1 MVKRTVVLV
10 VALVLAGVAAFAN
23 WRFLRGVE
31 EDNAGKFQLVQVFRA
46 TRSIPSGTMGEDLVS
61 QNLFVQSQEQRE
73 FLPGLSS
80 RDGQSASTAFQTST
94 SLEEFLTGKVAAGPI
109 AQNEILSSEQWV
121 APDQIELKSL
131 SELLPEG
138 KQAMSVQV
146 DQTKGVGGFVLPG
159 DRVNVVVT
167 ITAPRLDPSLLGEG
181 SLTSDNLRELVSLLQ
196 QSQASE
202 LSRFLLQGVEVLA
215 VGNIVNTESGP
226 TAAGASQLL
235 APRPTAGEEPA
246 PSSETPA
253 ANTIENANIYTLGV
267 TAQDAE
273 RLAYAFERGSVW
285 LTLVSPEFQPTA
297 TEGISRE
304 NLFE

>member
-23 WRFLRGVE
+23 MRFLKGVE
-31 EDNAGKFQLVQVFRA
+31 QENAGKFQLVEVFRA
-46 TRSIPSGTMGEDLVS
+46 TRPIPSGTLGDDLVS
-61 QNLFVQSQEQRE
+61 QSLFVKSQEQRE
-73 FLPGLSS
+73 FLPGLSTQ
-80 RDGQSASTAFQTST
+80 DGQSASIAFQTAT
-94 SLEEFLTGKVAAGPI
+94 SLEEFLAGKVANGPI
-109 AQNEILSSEQWV
+109 ALNEILTSEQWV
-121 APDQIELKSL
+121 SPELIELKSL

-159 DRVNVVVT
+159 DQVNVVVT

-181 SLTSDNLRELVSLLQ
+181 SLTSDNLRELVTLLQ
-196 QSQASE
+196 ESQASE
-202 LSRFLLQGVEVLA
+202 VSRFLLQGVEVLA

-235 APRPTAGEEPA
+235 APRPASGTDTE
-246 PSSETPA
+246 SNSETPA
-253 ANTIENANIYTLGV
+253 DTTIQNANIYTLGV

-285 LTLVSPEFQPTA
+285 LTLVSPDFQPTA
-297 TEGISRE
+297 TAGISRE